1 MNVQEETIVL
11 VTRKRRN
18 TCTTYIYSYSAILL
32 FSSSS
37 PQRVAVTHRNGDV
50 TIECL
55 EKDMGLDLQDEAA
68 VLAMLRGQGIWD
80 AVSFELSG

>member
-1 MNVQEETIVL
+1 MNVQEET
-11 VTRKRRN
+11 KRRN
-18 TCTTYIYSYSAILL
+18 TCTTYIYSYSTILL
-32 FSSSS
+32 FSSSSSS

>member
-1 MNVQEETIVL
+1 MNVQEET
-11 VTRKRRN
+11 KRRN
-18 TCTTYIYSYSAILL
+18 TCTTYIYSYSTILL
-32 FSSSS
+32 FSSSSSSSS

>member
-1 MNVQEETIVL
+1 MNVQEET
-11 VTRKRRN
+11 KRRN
-18 TCTTYIYSYSAILL
+18 TCTTYIYTHTVLSSSA
-32 FSSSS
+32 SS